1 MALSPQQRNARTVA
15 ALVAV
20 VIAMIGLSFASVPL
34 YRLFCEATG
43 YNGTTQRATAV
54 PEEST
59 GDARITVRFD
69 AETAA
74 DLGWEFRPLQSSVE
88 VRPGEERVVAY
99 RAVNKT
105 SEPVTGTATF
115 NVTPYK
121 AGIYFNKLQC
131 FCFTKQHL
139 APGES
144 ADLSVSFFVD
154 ADMLSDPN
162 TRDVDTITLSYTM
175 FRAKD
180 DSPPNKSSSQPL
192 AQRRDEISSGT
203 PQPPSVN

>member
-1 MALSPQQRNARTVA
+1 MALSRQRRNAHTVA

-20 VIAMIGLSFASVPL
+20 VLAMIGLSFASVPL
-34 YRLFCEATG
+34 YRLFCAATG
-43 YNGTTQRATAV
+43 YNGTTQRAAA
-54 PEEST
+54 PKESI
-59 GDARITVRFD
+59 GDTRITVRFD

-74 DLGWEFRPLQSSVE
+74 DLGWEFRPLQASVE

-105 SEPVTGTATF
+105 SAPMTGTATF

-139 APGES
+139 GPGES

-154 ADMLSDPN
+154 ADMLKDPN

-180 DSPPNKSSSQPL
+180 DAPSRKPL
-192 AQRRDEISSGT
+192 AQRREDAPASGA
-203 PQPPSVN
+203 PQPPTVN

>member
-1 MALSPQQRNARTVA
+1 MALSRQRRNARTVA
-15 ALVAV
+15 SLVTV
-20 VIAMIGLSFASVPL
+20 VVAMIGLSFASVPL

-43 YNGTTQRATAV
+43 YNGTTQRATAAPRDSV
-54 PEEST
+54 D
-59 GDARITVRFD
+59 DARITVRFD

-74 DLGWEFRPLQSSVE
+74 DLGWEFRPLQASVE

-105 SEPVTGTATF
+105 SAPMTGTATF

-139 APGES
+139 GPGES

-154 ADMLSDPN
+154 ADMLKDPN

-180 DSPPNKSSSQPL
+180 DAPSSKPL
-192 AQRRDEISSGT
+192 AQRREDAPASGA
-203 PQPPSVN
+203 PQPPTVN

>member
-1 MALSPQQRNARTVA
+1 
-15 ALVAV
+15 
-20 VIAMIGLSFASVPL
+20 MIGVSFASVPL

-43 YNGTTQRATAV
+43 YNGTTQRATAAPRDSV
-54 PEEST
+54 D
-59 GDARITVRFD
+59 DARITVRFD

-74 DLGWEFRPLQSSVE
+74 DLGWEFRPLQASVE

-105 SEPVTGTATF
+105 SAPMTATATF

-139 APGES
+139 GPGES

-154 ADMLSDPN
+154 ADMLKDPN

-180 DSPPNKSSSQPL
+180 DAPSSKPL
-192 AQRRDEISSGT
+192 AQRREDAPASGA
-203 PQPPSVN
+203 PQPPTVN

>member
-1 MALSPQQRNARTVA
+1 MALSRQRRNARTVA
-15 ALVAV
+15 SLVTV
-20 VIAMIGLSFASVPL
+20 VVAMIGLSFASVPL

-43 YNGTTQRATAV
+43 YNGTTQRATAAPRDSV
-54 PEEST
+54 D
-59 GDARITVRFD
+59 DARITVRFD

-74 DLGWEFRPLQSSVE
+74 DLGWEFRPLQASVE

-105 SEPVTGTATF
+105 SAPMTGTATF

-139 APGES
+139 GPGES

-154 ADMLSDPN
+154 ADMLKDPN
-162 TRDVDTITLSYTM
+162 TRI
-175 FRAKD
+175 RATSTR
-180 DSPPNKSSSQPL
+180 SPCPIRCS
-192 AQRRDEISSGT
+192 AQRTTLRRASLWRNGART
-203 PQPPSVN
+203 HPRAAPRNLLR